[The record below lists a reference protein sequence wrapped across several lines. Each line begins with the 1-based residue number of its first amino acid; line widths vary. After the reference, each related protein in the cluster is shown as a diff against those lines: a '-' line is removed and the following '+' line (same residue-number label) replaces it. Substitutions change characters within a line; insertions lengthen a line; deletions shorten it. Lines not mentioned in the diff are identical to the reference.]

1 MESHCSKG
9 NRRLLFGVV
18 LIAIGGLWILEQ
30 LHIIPPNLRDVL
42 ISWQMLLVVI
52 GIFSLFSGNET
63 SGWVLI
69 LIGGFFMIPHVIE
82 VPWELRRL
90 TWPILLVA
98 LGALM
103 LVRYSRKPTKINEM
117 GVKDLDYFDDFV
129 IFGGREIV
137 VNSQNLVGGKCTSI
151 FGGSEYDMRVA
162 KLSPNGA
169 VVDCVSVFGG
179 TGFKIPPDW
188 AVKNEVSTIF
198 GAFTDKRGNIIPD
211 KNDLSKTLVIKGFTA
226 FGGVE
231 IKNF

>member
-162 KLSPNGA
+162 KLSPYSGA
-169 VVDCVSVFGG
+169 QVLKFRP
-179 TGFKIPPDW
+179 TG
-188 AVKNEVSTIF
+188 
-198 GAFTDKRGNIIPD
+198 
-211 KNDLSKTLVIKGFTA
+211 L
-226 FGGVE
+226 
-231 IKNF
+231 

>member
-1 MESHCSKG
+1 MESHSNKG

-30 LHIIPPNLRDVL
+30 LHIIPPVLRDVL
-42 ISWQMLLVVI
+42 ISWQMLLIVI

-69 LIGGFFMIPHVIE
+69 LIGGFFLIPHVIE

-90 TWPILLVA
+90 TWPILLVT
-98 LGALM
+98 LGVLL
-103 LVRYSRKPTKINEM
+103 LVRHSRKPVAI
-117 GVKDLDYFDDFV
+117 KDKNPEKLDYFDDFV

-137 VNSQNLVGGKCTSI
+137 VNSQNLIGGKCTSI

-162 KLSPNGA
+162 KLSPQGA
-169 VVDCVSVFGG
+169 VIDCVSVFGG

-198 GAFTDKRGNIIPD
+198 GAFTDKRGNVIPD
-211 KNDLSKTLVIKGFTA
+211 QNDLSKTLVIKGFTA